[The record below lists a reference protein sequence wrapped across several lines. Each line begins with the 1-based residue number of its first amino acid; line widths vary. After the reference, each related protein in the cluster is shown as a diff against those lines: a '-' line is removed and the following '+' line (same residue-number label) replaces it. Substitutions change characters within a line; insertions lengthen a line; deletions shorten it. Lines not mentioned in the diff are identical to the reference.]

1 MLGPWPSPKGKKC
14 APPDQGGFYR
24 DWSPSMVDPPKSEDV
39 PGYPVEEVAP
49 VGRRASVLRR
59 KADSAQQGCWRA
71 VPVR

>member
-39 PGYPVEEVAP
+39 PGYPV
-49 VGRRASVLRR
+49 RRWPR
-59 KADSAQQGCWRA
+59 
-71 VPVR
+71 